1 MHWLLIDL
9 ICHNRDVSPVQN
21 AALLQFF
28 TWSTYFIAPTIL
40 TKYLINRS
48 VPTKNDI
55 LVPETI
61 LKKRKSQ
68 EKEREQRAADLD
80 KKRKVGLLNSFN
92 SIQSKREAQVMISI
106 VLATRL
112 RPMLS

>member
-1 MHWLLIDL
+1 
-9 ICHNRDVSPVQN
+9 
-21 AALLQFF
+21 
-28 TWSTYFIAPTIL
+28 
-40 TKYLINRS
+40 

-80 KKRKVGLLNSFN
+80 KKRKVCSITQSLLF
-92 SIQSKREAQVMISI
+92 ISTI
-106 VLATRL
+106 CTISPFPKHPLAK
-112 RPMLS
+112 